1 MEFFCLEC
9 ADVIEILDPER
20 QIQVI
25 HFVSVKKLQK
35 REAKTLC
42 QLKFY
47 TFKISFKTQKSQYS
61 ARNPQHS
68 IHKLSCI
75 VKTKEG
81 TSFCTSKN
89 SIVTIC
95 VR

>member
-35 REAKTLC
+35 HEAKTLC

-47 TFKISFKTQKSQYS
+47 TFKISFKTQKCLNILPETHNILFINQV
-61 ARNPQHS
+61 ALLKQKKGPAFAPP
-68 IHKLSCI
+68 
-75 VKTKEG
+75 KTPL
-81 TSFCTSKN
+81 
-89 SIVTIC
+89 
-95 VR
+95 